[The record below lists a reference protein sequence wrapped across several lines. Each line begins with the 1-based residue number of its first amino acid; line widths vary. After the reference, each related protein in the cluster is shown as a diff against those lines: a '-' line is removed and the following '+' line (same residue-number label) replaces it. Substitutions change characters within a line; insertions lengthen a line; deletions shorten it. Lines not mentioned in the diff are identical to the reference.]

1 MNTETKQQPMMVI
14 EKRGSELGH
23 LRNDHYVIIDGNGN
37 FFAKTYSFV
46 DAQLLASAPDMAKEI
61 AQLKAD
67 KAELVEGLKNTQNI
81 IERAYM
87 WATDQGETPPN
98 RLLGAL
104 KELEK
109 AGDLQARNLIAKHS
123 KV

>member
-1 MNTETKQQPMMVI
+1 MNTETKHTPMMVI

-67 KAELVEGLKNTQNI
+67 KAELLEGLKSFLANGD
-81 IERAYM
+81 E
-87 WATDQGETPPN
+87 WSTDN
-98 RLLGAL
+98 Y
-104 KELEK
+104 
-109 AGDLQARNLIAKHS
+109 GDTILCKTFDKARNLIAKHS